1 MTKKD
6 YLSGVFRD
14 GIFNVYGLIGDY
26 KVKQF
31 DYGSNEDARK
41 MANNR
46 KEVHGTYKDG
56 VFRPAD
62 LNSREGF
69 ANNIEVDGRKYAID
83 HLGQMYDQR
92 GNVIAKISVDGKILS
107 GNQYKNQRPLED
119 ENEREDNKQRRNPS
133 RQDVEWRIENE
144 ERREKTI
151 NDGNQD
157 YAARMSPELTG
168 LAEYISRSNE
178 VLGNFRSSEKSYGSK
193 NKKIRVYEAEIPG
206 YQPRTGFF
214 SAWNAETKDGKEQI
228 ILVDRRLK
236 PHEKIATITHEMSHI
251 YGQKSPYLSRKE
263 LAREEHDAQ
272 LAAINHLA
280 SLYENYDSLAGE
292 AHFDVEMIPKRE
304 IGKATKH
311 LVMTKEG
318 FGVRQEEISKNQ
330 NTFKKIHQ
338 DLESMLRAVIAIPS
352 LILSMSFLSKSFTGN
367 VISNTSTEIISFLG
381 IGLFA
386 LGMLSAY
393 SYFKAKADDWTN

>member
-1 MTKKD
+1 
-6 YLSGVFRD
+6 
-14 GIFNVYGLIGDY
+14 
-26 KVKQF
+26 
-31 DYGSNEDARK
+31 
-41 MANNR
+41 
-46 KEVHGTYKDG
+46 
-56 VFRPAD
+56 
-62 LNSREGF
+62 LNSKKGF
-69 ANNIEVDGRKYAID
+69 ANHIDLNGRKYAAD
-83 HLGQMYDQR
+83 HLGQLYDQN
-92 GNVIAKISVDGKILS
+92 GNIIGRINTDGKI
-107 GNQYKNQRPLED
+107 NFRNPYKNQRPLEN

-133 RQDVEWRIENE
+133 RKDVEWRIENE
-144 ERREKTI
+144 EPREKTI

-251 YGQKSPYLSRKE
+251 YGQKSPYLSREE

-272 LAAINHLA
+272 LAAINHLT
-280 SLYENYDSLAGE
+280 SLYENYDSLTGE

-338 DLESMLRAVIAIPS
+338 DLESMLGAVIAIPS
-352 LILSMSFLSKSFTGN
+352 LILSMFFLSKSFTGN

-386 LGMLSAY
+386 LGLLSAY